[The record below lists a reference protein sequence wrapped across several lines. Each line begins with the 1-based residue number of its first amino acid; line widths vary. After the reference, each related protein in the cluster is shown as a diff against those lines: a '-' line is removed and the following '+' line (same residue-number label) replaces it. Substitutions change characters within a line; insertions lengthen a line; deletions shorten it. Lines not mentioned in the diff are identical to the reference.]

1 MSRWNTVAVISWFAA
16 ALAAVLAAG
25 CAAVAHTEG
34 DVGRQ
39 SKPGGRPD
47 TYTYVLDSSCGERS
61 LVGRFRIEV
70 VDGSVVA
77 VEGLDDTGRATV
89 DQDGA
94 DEAPTIADLLD
105 EAATARRRGADVV
118 VVETTRDGRPTRI
131 TIDGGTEAYDDEACY
146 VISDVTDAN

>member
-1 MSRWNTVAVISWFAA
+1 MPFVSR
-16 ALAAVLAAG
+16 LAAVLAVALVAG
-25 CAAVAHTEG
+25 CAAPAQPEG

-39 SKPGGRPD
+39 SQADGQSE

-70 VDGSVVA
+70 VDGSMVA
-77 VEGLDDTGRATV
+77 VEGLDDTGRAAV

-105 EAATARRRGADVV
+105 EAATPSTRRRRGRGRDHPRRPSHAHHDRR
-118 VVETTRDGRPTRI
+118 RDGGVRR
-131 TIDGGTEAYDDEACY
+131 
-146 VISDVTDAN
+146 